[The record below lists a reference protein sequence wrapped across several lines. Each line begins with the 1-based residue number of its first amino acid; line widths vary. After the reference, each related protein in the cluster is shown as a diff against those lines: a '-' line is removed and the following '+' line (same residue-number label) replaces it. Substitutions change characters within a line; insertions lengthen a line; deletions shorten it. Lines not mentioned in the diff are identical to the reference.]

1 MATKKAD
8 DNNDSISS
16 IFSFTDF
23 SKLFEQYKLPG
34 VDFQGMIEAQR
45 KDMEALA
52 EANRQ
57 ALEGYKTLIEKRNA
71 QLGESLAQWQD
82 AMKTGVNADALTRQS
97 ELFQNGVKQALAN
110 FRELAELEASTRNKT
125 WSVVQQRFQENVAEL
140 QKLLQPKK

>member
-8 DNNDSISS
+8 DNNDPISS

-23 SKLFEQYKLPG
+23 SKLLEQYKLPG
-34 VDFQGMIEAQR
+34 VDLQGMLEAQR

-57 ALEGYKTLIEKRNA
+57 ALEGYKALIEKRNA
-71 QLGESLAQWQD
+71 QLGESLQQWQETL
-82 AMKTGVNADALTRQS
+82 KSGVNAEGLTRQS

>member
-1 MATKKAD
+1 MATKKP
-8 DNNDSISS
+8 DSNSDPISS

-34 VDFQGMIEAQR
+34 VDFQSMMDAQR
-45 KDMEALA
+45 RDMEALA

-57 ALEGYKTLIEKRNA
+57 ALEGYKALIEKRNA
-71 QLGESLAQWQD
+71 QLGESLQQWQD
-82 AMKTGVNADALTRQS
+82 ALKGGVNSDALARQS

-125 WSVVQQRFQENVAEL
+125 WSVVQQRFQENIADL